1 MIGGGRWRSM
11 LLHLPMMTLPA
22 DPPAMSDLQ
31 IALFGQFR
39 IRRDGRD
46 LDGFDVHKVQELL
59 SYLLLHAGRPQVR
72 ELVASRLWGGHC
84 TTSRSKAY
92 LRKALWRLQSALRT
106 EAGAGAEDLIS
117 ASADS
122 ICLRR
127 VSSVEL
133 DVAVFEEAY
142 ADARGIPG
150 HGLST
155 QGVQSLKRAV
165 RLYNGDLLANWYADW
180 CTTPRA
186 RLKQIYLI
194 LLDKLTRWC
203 EVHGHYEEGLEYGAA
218 TLEHDSARER
228 THRQLMRLHVLA
240 GYRTAA
246 LRQYY
251 ACVDVLK
258 EELDVAPAQRT
269 VELYDQIR
277 ADRFDL
283 RSVIAD
289 GETDDPHR
297 QPSDAQEVPPGADP
311 ADVRDALRI
320 LQVRLQEM
328 QHQLETV
335 LAASRLSA
343 GPDD

>member
-1 MIGGGRWRSM
+1 MMI
-11 LLHLPMMTLPA
+11 
-22 DPPAMSDLQ
+22 PPAMSNLQ
-31 IALFGQFR
+31 ISLFGQFR

-46 LDGFDVHKVQELL
+46 LDGFDVLKVQELL

-106 EAGAGAEDLIS
+106 EAGAGAENLIT
-117 ASADS
+117 ASGDS
-122 ICLRR
+122 ICLHR

-133 DVAVFEEAY
+133 DIAVFEEAY
-142 ADARGIPG
+142 ADARGVPG
-150 HGLST
+150 HGLSS
-155 QGVQSLKRAV
+155 QSVHALKRAV
-165 RLYNGDLLANWYADW
+165 RLYDGDLLANWYVDW
-180 CTTPRA
+180 CTGPRA

-194 LLDKLTRWC
+194 LLDKLTQWC
-203 EVHGHYEEGLEYGAA
+203 EVHGQYEEGLEYGAA

-246 LRQYY
+246 LRQYD
-251 ACVDVLK
+251 ACARILR

-277 ADRFDL
+277 SDRFDR
-283 RSVIAD
+283 RSVRAEWET
-289 GETDDPHR
+289 GESARRSSGD
-297 QPSDAQEVPPGADP
+297 QEVPPGADP

-320 LQVRLQEM
+320 LQMRLQEM

>member
-1 MIGGGRWRSM
+1 
-11 LLHLPMMTLPA
+11 
-22 DPPAMSDLQ
+22 MSNLQ
-31 IALFGQFR
+31 ISLFGQFR

-46 LDGFDVHKVQELL
+46 LDGFDVLKVQELL

-106 EAGAGAEDLIS
+106 EAGAGAENLIT
-117 ASADS
+117 ASGDS
-122 ICLRR
+122 ICLHR

-133 DVAVFEEAY
+133 DVAIFEEAY
-142 ADARGIPG
+142 ADARGVPG
-150 HGLST
+150 HGLSS
-155 QGVQSLKRAV
+155 QSVHALKRAV
-165 RLYNGDLLANWYADW
+165 RLYDGDLLANWYVDW
-180 CTTPRA
+180 CTGPRA

-194 LLDKLTRWC
+194 LLDKLTQWC
-203 EVHGHYEEGLEYGAA
+203 EVHGQYEEGLEYGAA

-246 LRQYY
+246 LRQYD
-251 ACVDVLK
+251 ACARILR

-277 ADRFDL
+277 SDRFDR
-283 RSVIAD
+283 RSVRAEWET
-289 GETDDPHR
+289 GESARRSSGD
-297 QPSDAQEVPPGADP
+297 QEVPPGADP

-320 LQVRLQEM
+320 LQMRLQEM

>member
-1 MIGGGRWRSM
+1 
-11 LLHLPMMTLPA
+11 
-22 DPPAMSDLQ
+22 MSNLQ
-31 IALFGQFR
+31 ISLFGQFR

-46 LDGFDVHKVQELL
+46 LDGFDVLKVQELL

-106 EAGAGAEDLIS
+106 EAGAGAENLIT
-117 ASADS
+117 ASGDS
-122 ICLRR
+122 ICLHR

-133 DVAVFEEAY
+133 DIAVFEEAY
-142 ADARGIPG
+142 ADARGVPG
-150 HGLST
+150 HGLSS
-155 QGVQSLKRAV
+155 QSVHALKRAV
-165 RLYNGDLLANWYADW
+165 RLYDGDLLANWYVDW
-180 CTTPRA
+180 CTGPRA

-194 LLDKLTRWC
+194 LLDKLTQWC
-203 EVHGHYEEGLEYGAA
+203 EVHGQYEEGLEYGAA

-246 LRQYY
+246 LRQYD
-251 ACVDVLK
+251 ACARILR

-277 ADRFDL
+277 SDRFDR
-283 RSVIAD
+283 RSVRAEWET
-289 GETDDPHR
+289 GESARRSSGD
-297 QPSDAQEVPPGADP
+297 QEVPPGADP

-320 LQVRLQEM
+320 LQMRLQEM

>member
-1 MIGGGRWRSM
+1 
-11 LLHLPMMTLPA
+11 
-22 DPPAMSDLQ
+22 MSNLQ
-31 IALFGQFR
+31 ISLFGQFR

-46 LDGFDVHKVQELL
+46 LDGFDVLKVQELL

-106 EAGAGAEDLIS
+106 EAGAGAENLIT
-117 ASADS
+117 ASGDS
-122 ICLRR
+122 ICLHR

-142 ADARGIPG
+142 ADARGVSG
-150 HGLST
+150 HGLSN
-155 QGVQSLKRAV
+155 QSVHALKRAV
-165 RLYNGDLLANWYADW
+165 RLYDGDLLANWYVDW
-180 CTTPRA
+180 CTGPRA

-194 LLDKLTRWC
+194 LLDKLTQWC
-203 EVHGHYEEGLEYGAA
+203 EVHGQYEEGLEYGAA

-246 LRQYY
+246 LRQYD
-251 ACVDVLK
+251 ACARILR

-277 ADRFDL
+277 SDRFDR
-283 RSVIAD
+283 RSVRAEWET
-289 GETDDPHR
+289 GESARRSSGD
-297 QPSDAQEVPPGADP
+297 QEVPPGADP

-320 LQVRLQEM
+320 LEVRLQEM

-335 LAASRLSA
+335 LSASRLSA

>member
-1 MIGGGRWRSM
+1 
-11 LLHLPMMTLPA
+11 
-22 DPPAMSDLQ
+22 MSDLQ
-31 IALFGQFR
+31 ISLFGQFR

-46 LDGFDVHKVQELL
+46 LDGFDVLKVQELL

-106 EAGAGAEDLIS
+106 EAGAGAENLIT
-117 ASADS
+117 ASGDS
-122 ICLRR
+122 ICLHR

-133 DVAVFEEAY
+133 DIAVFEEAY
-142 ADARGIPG
+142 ADARGVSG
-150 HGLST
+150 HGLSN
-155 QGVQSLKRAV
+155 QSVHALKRAV
-165 RLYNGDLLANWYADW
+165 RLYDGDLLANWYVDW
-180 CTTPRA
+180 CTGPRA

-194 LLDKLTRWC
+194 LLDKLTQWC

-246 LRQYY
+246 LRQYD
-251 ACVDVLK
+251 ACARILR

-277 ADRFDL
+277 SDRFDR
-283 RSVIAD
+283 RSVRAEWET
-289 GETDDPHR
+289 GESARRSSGD
-297 QPSDAQEVPPGADP
+297 QEVPPGADP

-320 LQVRLQEM
+320 LEVRLQEM

-335 LAASRLSA
+335 LSASRLSA

>member
-1 MIGGGRWRSM
+1 
-11 LLHLPMMTLPA
+11 
-22 DPPAMSDLQ
+22 MSNLQ
-31 IALFGQFR
+31 ISLFGQFR

-46 LDGFDVHKVQELL
+46 LDGFDVLKVQELL

-106 EAGAGAEDLIS
+106 EVGAGAENLIT
-117 ASADS
+117 ASGDS
-122 ICLRR
+122 ICLHR

-133 DVAVFEEAY
+133 DIAVFEEAY
-142 ADARGIPG
+142 ADARGVSG
-150 HGLST
+150 HGLSN
-155 QGVQSLKRAV
+155 QSVHALKRAV
-165 RLYNGDLLANWYADW
+165 RLYDGDLLANWYVDW
-180 CTTPRA
+180 CTGPRA

-194 LLDKLTRWC
+194 LLDKLTQWC

-246 LRQYY
+246 LRQYD
-251 ACVDVLK
+251 ACARILR

-277 ADRFDL
+277 SDRFDR
-283 RSVIAD
+283 RSVRAEWET
-289 GETDDPHR
+289 GESARRSSGD
-297 QPSDAQEVPPGADP
+297 QEVPPGADP

-320 LQVRLQEM
+320 LQMRLQEM

>member
-1 MIGGGRWRSM
+1 
-11 LLHLPMMTLPA
+11 
-22 DPPAMSDLQ
+22 
-31 IALFGQFR
+31 
-39 IRRDGRD
+39 
-46 LDGFDVHKVQELL
+46 
-59 SYLLLHAGRPQVR
+59 LLHAGRPQVR
-72 ELVASRLWGGHC
+72 ELLASRLWGGHC

-106 EAGAGAEDLIS
+106 EAGAGAEDLIT
-117 ASADS
+117 ASGDS
-122 ICLRR
+122 IRLHRI
-127 VSSVEL
+127 SSVEL

-142 ADARGIPG
+142 ADARGVSG
-150 HGLST
+150 RGLSN
-155 QGVQSLKRAV
+155 QSVHALKRAV
-165 RLYNGDLLANWYADW
+165 RLYDGDLLANWYVDW
-180 CTTPRA
+180 CTGPRA

-194 LLDKLTRWC
+194 LLDKLTQWC
-203 EVHGHYEEGLEYGAA
+203 EVHGQYEEGLEYGAA

-246 LRQYY
+246 LRQYD
-251 ACVDVLK
+251 ACARILR

-277 ADRFDL
+277 SDRFDR
-283 RSVIAD
+283 RSVRAEWET
-289 GETDDPHR
+289 GESARRSSGD
-297 QPSDAQEVPPGADP
+297 QEVPPGADP

-320 LQVRLQEM
+320 LQMRLQEM

>member
-1 MIGGGRWRSM
+1 
-11 LLHLPMMTLPA
+11 
-22 DPPAMSDLQ
+22 MSNLQ
-31 IALFGQFR
+31 ISLFGQFR

-46 LDGFDVHKVQELL
+46 LDGFDVLKVQELL

-106 EAGAGAEDLIS
+106 EVGAGAENLIT
-117 ASADS
+117 ASGDS
-122 ICLRR
+122 ICLHR

-133 DVAVFEEAY
+133 DIAVFEEAY
-142 ADARGIPG
+142 ADARGVSG
-150 HGLST
+150 HGLSN
-155 QGVQSLKRAV
+155 QSVHALKRAV
-165 RLYNGDLLANWYADW
+165 RLYDGDLLANWYVDW
-180 CTTPRA
+180 CTGPRA

-194 LLDKLTRWC
+194 LLDKLTQWC

-246 LRQYY
+246 LRQYD
-251 ACVDVLK
+251 ACAHILR

-277 ADRFDL
+277 SDRFDRRSVRAEWETGASAL
-283 RSVIAD
+283 RSSGD
-289 GETDDPHR
+289 
-297 QPSDAQEVPPGADP
+297 QEVPPGADP

-320 LQVRLQEM
+320 LEVRLQEM

-335 LAASRLSA
+335 LSASRLSA

>member
-1 MIGGGRWRSM
+1 MMI
-11 LLHLPMMTLPA
+11 
-22 DPPAMSDLQ
+22 PPAMSNLQ
-31 IALFGQFR
+31 ISLFGQFR

-46 LDGFDVHKVQELL
+46 LDGFDVLKVQELL

-106 EAGAGAEDLIS
+106 EAGAGAENLIT
-117 ASADS
+117 ASGDS
-122 ICLRR
+122 ICLHR

-133 DVAVFEEAY
+133 DVAIFEEAY
-142 ADARGIPG
+142 ADARGVPG
-150 HGLST
+150 HGLSS
-155 QGVQSLKRAV
+155 QSVHALKRAV
-165 RLYNGDLLANWYADW
+165 RLYDGDLLANWYVDW
-180 CTTPRA
+180 CTGPRA

-194 LLDKLTRWC
+194 LLDKLTQWC

-246 LRQYY
+246 LRQYD
-251 ACVDVLK
+251 ACARILR

-277 ADRFDL
+277 SDRFDR
-283 RSVIAD
+283 RSVRAEWET
-289 GETDDPHR
+289 GESARRSSGD
-297 QPSDAQEVPPGADP
+297 QEVPPGADP

-320 LQVRLQEM
+320 LEVRLQEM

-335 LAASRLSA
+335 LSASRLSA

>member
-1 MIGGGRWRSM
+1 MMI
-11 LLHLPMMTLPA
+11 
-22 DPPAMSDLQ
+22 PPAMSNLQ
-31 IALFGQFR
+31 ISLFGQFR

-46 LDGFDVHKVQELL
+46 LDGFDVLKVQELL

-106 EAGAGAEDLIS
+106 EAGAGAENLIT
-117 ASADS
+117 ASGDS
-122 ICLRR
+122 ICLHR

-133 DVAVFEEAY
+133 DIAVFEEAY
-142 ADARGIPG
+142 ADARGVPG
-150 HGLST
+150 HGLSS
-155 QGVQSLKRAV
+155 QSVHALKRAV
-165 RLYNGDLLANWYADW
+165 RLYDGDLLANWYVDW
-180 CTTPRA
+180 CTGPRA

-194 LLDKLTRWC
+194 LLDKLTQWC

-246 LRQYY
+246 LRQYD
-251 ACVDVLK
+251 ACARILR

-277 ADRFDL
+277 SDRFDR
-283 RSVIAD
+283 RSVRAEWET
-289 GETDDPHR
+289 GESARRSSGD
-297 QPSDAQEVPPGADP
+297 QEVPPGADP

-320 LQVRLQEM
+320 LEVRLQEM

>member
-1 MIGGGRWRSM
+1 
-11 LLHLPMMTLPA
+11 
-22 DPPAMSDLQ
+22 MSNLQ
-31 IALFGQFR
+31 ISLFGQFR

-46 LDGFDVHKVQELL
+46 LDGFDVLKVQELL

-72 ELVASRLWGGHC
+72 ELLASRLWGGHC

-106 EAGAGAEDLIS
+106 EAGAGAENLIT
-117 ASADS
+117 ASGDS
-122 ICLRR
+122 IRLHRI
-127 VSSVEL
+127 SSVEL

-142 ADARGIPG
+142 ADARGVPG
-150 HGLST
+150 HGLSS
-155 QGVQSLKRAV
+155 QSVHALKRAV
-165 RLYNGDLLANWYADW
+165 RLYDGDLLANWYVDW
-180 CTTPRA
+180 CTGPRA

-194 LLDKLTRWC
+194 LLDKLTQWC
-203 EVHGHYEEGLEYGAA
+203 EVHGQYEEGLEYGAA

-246 LRQYY
+246 LRQYD
-251 ACVDVLK
+251 ACARILR

-277 ADRFDL
+277 SDRFDR
-283 RSVIAD
+283 RSVRAEWET
-289 GETDDPHR
+289 GESARRSSGD
-297 QPSDAQEVPPGADP
+297 QEVPPGADP

-320 LQVRLQEM
+320 LEVRLQEM

-335 LAASRLSA
+335 LSASRLSA